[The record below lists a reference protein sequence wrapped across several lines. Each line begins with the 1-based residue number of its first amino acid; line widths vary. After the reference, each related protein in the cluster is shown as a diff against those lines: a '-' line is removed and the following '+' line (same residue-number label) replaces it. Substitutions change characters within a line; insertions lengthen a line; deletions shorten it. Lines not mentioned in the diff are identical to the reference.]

1 MNEQYLQPSKNKW
14 ISNSLERQW
23 VKFLTT
29 VSWAVL
35 QLNIPVELILVPAI
49 FRIGQ
54 LSKKIVA
61 NGNHKGEDDRLITKH
76 YCEIREEKEQRA
88 GP

>member
-49 FRIGQ
+49 FRISQ

-61 NGNHKGEDDRLITKH
+61 NGNHKGEDNRLITKH
-76 YCEIREEKEQRA
+76 YYEIREEKEQRA